1 MQPRSKMFYI
11 LTVRQLSS
19 FLRKKSVID
28 CNFSGL
34 KIEDLRC
41 APNVFDLMDDN
52 EEDDD
57 EEVEDVDV
65 YVSFEIQD
73 SWTLVR
79 QGDCFVIYSDSSK
92 KAGL

>member
-1 MQPRSKMFYI
+1 M
-11 LTVRQLSS
+11 
-19 FLRKKSVID
+19 
-28 CNFSGL
+28 
-34 KIEDLRC
+34 RC

-73 SWTLVR
+73 SWTLVS
-79 QGDCFVIYSDSSK
+79 QGDCFVNYSKYPK
-92 KAGL
+92 KAVF